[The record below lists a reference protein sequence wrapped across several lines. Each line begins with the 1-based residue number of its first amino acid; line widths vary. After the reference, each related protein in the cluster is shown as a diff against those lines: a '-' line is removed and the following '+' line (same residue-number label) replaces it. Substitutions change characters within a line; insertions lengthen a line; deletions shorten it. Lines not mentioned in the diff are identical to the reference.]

1 MRADLLNRLLDGCKF
16 CATCTFVCMKVCVMH
31 ALGSGEPSRG
41 ICSSLVLAAKANE
54 ASFTGQHTPKCD
66 CDFYR
71 SNLRRKK
78 NSTNFSKPLWYC
90 EQEPIS
96 WSRVIKWKAIWMS
109 GWDFTMSQPRCGNQP
124 WLLFVLLQSLL
135 ELRGGGGH
143 ELLRFIIRVN
153 LFFLKK
159 KKKGRSRKPQGVM
172 HHYQLSQFR
181 QIPLPH

>member
-1 MRADLLNRLLDGCKF
+1 MHESVCHACIRLMRAITRNMFKSGASCKGKWGF
-16 CATCTFVCMKVCVMH
+16 IYRATHSWMW
-31 ALGSGEPSRG
+31 LS
-41 ICSSLVLAAKANE
+41 
-54 ASFTGQHTPKCD
+54 
-66 CDFYR
+66 DFYR

-124 WLLFVLLQSLL
+124 WLLFVLLRSLL

-181 QIPLPH
+181 QIPLSH